1 MPTFS
6 YRVARED
13 GRVLEELA
21 AADNE
26 AALRERLVGE
36 GYVVFSVTQAAG
48 LATPT
53 LFAKKGI
60 SARDFLVFNQELM
73 TLLKVGVPIMKVFD
87 ILTDRPGHPHFLAT
101 LRAVQSRIRAG
112 GIIADALA
120 EHPTFFSALYVSSIR
135 AGEKSGNLVE
145 VIGRFMGYQRRVIEV
160 KKKVVA
166 ALAYPAFL
174 LSFSSLVLVF
184 MVLFVMPKFAEIYG
198 ESGTQLPGLTRALL
212 SFADSVR
219 GGGFIG
225 WIVGGGVAAFAL
237 WQGYHH
243 PVGRR
248 WADRAV
254 LRMPLVGSILCR
266 HDQVRIARTLS
277 SLLKSGIPLVGA
289 LQIVSDAM
297 LNASVREKL
306 EGVTDAIRAGG
317 ALAPALAQT
326 GLFPR
331 ISTEMIGVGEV
342 TSALEEMLND
352 VAGFHEEE
360 LDLYLARVTTWV
372 EPILL
377 LVVGSLI
384 AVVLIAMYL
393 PIFNL
398 AGVAQ

>member
-6 YRVARED
+6 YRVALGD
-13 GRVLEELA
+13 GQVLETRA
-21 AADNE
+21 ASENE
-26 AALRERLVGE
+26 AALRERLAGE
-36 GYVVFSVTQAAG
+36 GYVVLSVTEAAG
-48 LATPT
+48 LARVT

-73 TLLKVGVPIMKVFD
+73 TLLKAGLPIMKVFD
-87 ILTDRPGHPHFLAT
+87 ILTDRPGHHHFLAA
-101 LRAVQSRIRAG
+101 LRAVQNRIREG
-112 GIIADALA
+112 GVIADAMA
-120 EHPTFFSALYVSSIR
+120 EHPTFFSALYVSSMR

-145 VIGRFMGYQRRVIEV
+145 VISRFMGYQRRVIDV

-166 ALAYPAFL
+166 ALAYPSFL
-174 LSFSSLVLVF
+174 LAFGGLVLMFLIV
-184 MVLFVMPKFAEIYG
+184 FVMPKFADMYAD
-198 ESGTQLPGLTRALL
+198 SGAELPGLTRVLL
-212 SFADSVR
+212 RLADSVR

-225 WIVGGGVAAFAL
+225 WIVGIVVAAVAL

-248 WADRAV
+248 WADRV
-254 LRMPLVGSILCR
+254 ILHVPLVGTILRR
-266 HDQVRIARTLS
+266 HDQVRITRTLS

-289 LQIVSDAM
+289 LQIVADAM
-297 LNASVREKL
+297 LNASVRERL
-306 EGVTDAIRAGG
+306 EGVTAAVRAGG

-331 ISTEMIGVGEV
+331 ISTEMIGVGEM

-352 VAGFHEEE
+352 VAFFHEEE
-360 LDLYLARVTTWV
+360 LDLYLARVSTWV

-377 LVVGSLI
+377 LAVGSLI
-384 AVVLIAMYL
+384 AVVLVAMYL

>member
-13 GRVLEELA
+13 GRVLEARA

-48 LATPT
+48 LATPP

-87 ILTDRPGHPHFLAT
+87 ILTDRPGHPHFLAA
-101 LRAVQSRIRAG
+101 LRAVQNRIRAG
-112 GIIADALA
+112 GGIADAMA
-120 EHPTFFSALYVSSIR
+120 EEPTFFSALYVSSLR

-145 VIGRFMGYQRRVIEV
+145 VIGRFMAYQRRVIDV

-166 ALAYPAFL
+166 ALAYPTFL
-174 LSFSSLVLVF
+174 LTFGMLVLLF
-184 MVLFVMPKFAEIYG
+184 LVLFVMPKFAEVYADSDA
-198 ESGTQLPGLTRALL
+198 ELPGITRALL
-212 SFADSVR
+212 AFTDSVR

-237 WQGYHH
+237 WRGYQQ
-243 PVGRR
+243 PAGRR
-248 WADRAV
+248 WADRV
-254 LRMPLVGSILCR
+254 ILRVPLVGPILR
-266 HDQVRIARTLS
+266 RNDQVRIARTLS

-372 EPILL
+372 EPVLL
-377 LVVGSLI
+377 LAVGSLI
-384 AVVLIAMYL
+384 AVVLVAMYL

-398 AGVAQ
+398 AGVVQ